1 VKRLIPGIV
10 VATLALA
17 CMLAYANNR
26 RETAYRE
33 LIAQGDRALTQADSF
48 AAVEAFSV
56 AIALK
61 PDSMLGYLKRG
72 EAYRQYGEFET
83 ALKDL
88 RTASRLDPSATRP
101 LELLGDVEQS
111 LGRYDRATT
120 RYEQYIRIDDR
131 SPRVLYKLALSKLH
145 AGNVSGALDALKGA
159 IKIDE
164 GSAQAHYLMAL
175 CFDAQKKP
183 EQAKASLHRA
193 VELSPGLLDA
203 RERLAELHRQTADL
217 EDEIIQLEGL
227 RTLDPGSA
235 SRHVSLG
242 LALADAGQLD
252 RAVAILGA
260 AAERF
265 PTHAYTFVALGR
277 VWLDVAQTRDD
288 PVQLQKAMEALERGA
303 AVDASSE
310 ALMLLGRALML
321 DGKLQ
326 RAATVLAEAA
336 AKKPVEPMA
345 YSYLA
350 DVAEQIGNATM
361 ARDAL
366 LDLHA
371 LEGDPPDGRRRGH
384 LFQRVAELS
393 VQIGDVRTAVGWFE
407 RAAAADAT
415 RVDAAFLVRLADA
428 QWRSGDTA
436 GARASATRALEREPD
451 DRAARAL
458 LGKMKSR

>member
-1 VKRLIPGIV
+1 VKRLIPGVV
-10 VATLALA
+10 VAALALA

-26 RETAYRE
+26 RESAYRD

-72 EAYRQYGEFET
+72 EAYRHYGELET

-120 RYEQYIRIDDR
+120 RYEQYIRLDDR
-131 SPRVLYKLALSKLH
+131 SPRILYKLALSKLH
-145 AGNVSGALDALKGA
+145 AGNVSGALDALKA
-159 IKIDE
+159 ALKIDE

-175 CFDAQKKP
+175 CFDAQKQP
-183 EQAKASLHRA
+183 ERAKASLHRA

-203 RERLAELHRQTADL
+203 REKLADLHRQTADL

-252 RAVAILGA
+252 RAVAILRA

-265 PTHAYTFVALGR
+265 PNHPYTYVALGR
-277 VWLDVAQTRDD
+277 VWLEAAQTRDD
-288 PVQLQKAMEALERGA
+288 PVQLQKAIEALERGA

-310 ALMLLGRALML
+310 ALMLLGKALVL
-321 DGKLQ
+321 DGELQ

-336 AKKPVEPMA
+336 ARKPVEPMA

-350 DVAEQIGNATM
+350 DAAEQIGNASI

-366 LDLHA
+366 LDYLA
-371 LEGDPPDGRRRGH
+371 LEGDPPDGRRRGQ
-384 LFQRVAELS
+384 LFQR
-393 VQIGDVRTAVGWFE
+393 IGDLSAQAGDARTAVGWFE
-407 RAAAADAT
+407 RAATADPS

-428 QWRSGDTA
+428 QWRSGDAA
-436 GARASATRALEREPD
+436 GARSSATRALEREPENL
-451 DRAARAL
+451 AARAIL
-458 LGKMKSR
+458 LKVR

>member
-1 VKRLIPGIV
+1 VKRLIPGTV
-10 VATLALA
+10 LAGLALA

-26 RETAYRE
+26 RETAYRD
-33 LIAQGDRALTQADSF
+33 LIEQGDRALIQADSF

-72 EAYRQYGEFET
+72 EAYRQYGELET

-88 RTASRLDPSATRP
+88 RTASRLDPAATRP

-111 LGRYDRATT
+111 LGRYDRAAT

-131 SPRVLYKLALSKLH
+131 SPRVLYKLALSRLQG
-145 AGNVSGALDALKGA
+145 GNAVGAIDALKA
-159 IKIDE
+159 SLKIDE
-164 GSAQAHYLMAL
+164 DSAQAHYLMAL
-175 CFDAQKKP
+175 CLDAQKKP

-193 VELSPGLLDA
+193 VALSPGLLDA
-203 RERLAELHRQTADL
+203 REKLAELHRQTAHL

-242 LALADAGQLD
+242 LALAEAGQLD

-260 AAERF
+260 ATDRF
-265 PTHAYTFVALGR
+265 PHDTHTFVALGR
-277 VWLDVAQTRDD
+277 VWLEAAEARGD
-288 PVQLQKAMEALERGA
+288 PVLLQKALEALERGA

-310 ALMLLGRALML
+310 ALMLLGKALMIN
-321 DGKLQ
+321 GRLQ
-326 RAATVLAEAA
+326 RAAAVLVEAT
-336 AKKPVEPMA
+336 AKKPAEPMA
-345 YSYLA
+345 FSYLA
-350 DVAEQIGNATM
+350 DVAERIGNPAV

-366 LDLHA
+366 LGFNA
-371 LEGDPPDGRRRGH
+371 LEGEPTDARRRGQ
-384 LFQRVAELS
+384 LFQRIADLS
-393 VQIGDVRTAVGWFE
+393 VLAGDVRTAVGWFE
-407 RAAAADAT
+407 RAAAADPS

-428 QWRSGDTA
+428 RFRLGDVA
-436 GARASATRALEREPD
+436 GARSNAASALEREPD
-451 DRAARAL
+451 NYAARTL
-458 LGKMKSR
+458 LGKMGSR